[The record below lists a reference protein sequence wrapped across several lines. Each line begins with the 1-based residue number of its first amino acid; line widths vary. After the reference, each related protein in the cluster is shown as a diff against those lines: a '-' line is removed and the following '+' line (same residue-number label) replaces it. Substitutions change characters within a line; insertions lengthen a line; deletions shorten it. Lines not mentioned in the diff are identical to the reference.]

1 MRISG
6 GEFRGRVLSVPKGL
20 DVRPTQDRVR
30 EALFSMLQNDI
41 RGARFLDLFAGSGS
55 VGLEALSRGAETVVF
70 VEHAPRS
77 LACLSRNIAI
87 LKMEDRSRVIRAD
100 VYTWLSAA
108 SNASNCP
115 NGLDSTNGLN
125 APNGLNAVNGSNGLG
140 FDIAYA
146 DPPYAVGAEH
156 GYATMLVRLAE
167 GGFVKPGGL
176 FIAEMTS
183 GQTPDSA
190 PAWEL
195 CRDRTYGQTR
205 LAIYRRR

>member
-1 MRISG
+1 MRVIAGSARRLLLVAPSG
-6 GEFRGRVLSVPKGL
+6 M
-20 DVRPTQDRVR
+20 DTRPTQDKIK
-30 EALFSMLQNDI
+30 ETLFNILQPEI
-41 RGARFLDLFAGSGS
+41 QGARFLDLFAGSGAI
-55 VGLEALSRGAETVVF
+55 GIEALSRGAAEVAF

-77 LACLSRNIAI
+77 LACLSRNIAM
-87 LKMEDRSRVIRAD
+87 LKVEAQCRMIRAD
-100 VYTWLSAA
+100 AYEWLGRPAETA
-108 SNASNCP
+108 
-115 NGLDSTNGLN
+115 
-125 APNGLNAVNGSNGLG
+125 

-156 GYATMLVRLAE
+156 GYATMLARLAE
-167 GGFVKPGGL
+167 GSFVKPGGL

-183 GQTPDSA
+183 GQASDSA

>member
-55 VGLEALSRGAETVVF
+55 VGLEALSRGAAEVAF
-70 VEHAPRS
+70 VEQAPRS
-77 LACLSRNIAI
+77 LASLAQNIAM
-87 LKMEDRSRVIRAD
+87 LKVEARCSTIRAD
-100 VYTWLSAA
+100 VYAWLSAA
-108 SNASNCP
+108 PNA
-115 NGLDSTNGLN
+115 
-125 APNGLNAVNGSNGLG
+125 NGLG

-156 GYATMLVRLAE
+156 GYATMLARLAE
-167 GGFVKPGGL
+167 GCFVKPGGL
-176 FIAEMTS
+176 FIAEMTA
-183 GQTPDSA
+183 GQAPDSA

>member
-1 MRISG
+1 
-6 GEFRGRVLSVPKGL
+6 
-20 DVRPTQDRVR
+20 
-30 EALFSMLQNDI
+30 MLK
-41 RGARFLDLFAGSGS
+41 
-55 VGLEALSRGAETVVF
+55 V
-70 VEHAPRS
+70 
-77 LACLSRNIAI
+77 
-87 LKMEDRSRVIRAD
+87 EDRCRVIRAD
-100 VYTWLSAA
+100 VYAWLATTPAA
-108 SNASNCP
+108 NNA
-115 NGLDSTNGLN
+115 LDGLN
-125 APNGLNAVNGSNGLG
+125 APVA

-156 GYATMLVRLAE
+156 GYATVLARLVE

-183 GQTPDSA
+183 GQALDSS

>member
-41 RGARFLDLFAGSGS
+41 CGARFLDLFAGSGS
-55 VGLEALSRGAETVVF
+55 VGLEALSRGAAEVAF
-70 VEHAPRS
+70 VEQAPRS
-77 LACLSRNIAI
+77 LASLAQNIAM
-87 LKMEDRSRVIRAD
+87 LKVEDRSRVIRAD
-100 VYTWLSAA
+100 VYAWLSTA
-108 SNASNCP
+108 S
-115 NGLDSTNGLN
+115 N
-125 APNGLNAVNGSNGLG
+125 APNGLNALNGSNGLNAPNGLG

-156 GYATMLVRLAE
+156 GYATMLARLAE
-167 GGFVKPGGL
+167 GGFVKPAGL
-176 FIAEMTS
+176 FIAEMTA

-190 PAWEL
+190 PAWDL

>member
-41 RGARFLDLFAGSGS
+41 CGARFLDLFAGSGS
-55 VGLEALSRGAETVVF
+55 VGLEALSRGAAEVSF

-77 LACLSRNIAI
+77 LACLSRNIAM
-87 LKMEDRSRVIRAD
+87 LKVEAQCRMIRAD
-100 VYTWLSAA
+100 VYAWLAA
-108 SNASNCP
+108 APAAN
-115 NGLDSTNGLN
+115 NGLKGVNGLN
-125 APNGLNAVNGSNGLG
+125 APEA

-156 GYATMLVRLAE
+156 GYTTVLARLAE

-183 GQTPDSA
+183 GQAPDSA

>member
-1 MRISG
+1 M
-6 GEFRGRVLSVPKGL
+6 SVPKGL

-55 VGLEALSRGAETVVF
+55 VGLEALSRGAETVAF
-70 VEHAPRS
+70 VEQAPRS
-77 LACLSRNIAI
+77 LACLSRNIAM
-87 LKMEDRSRVIRAD
+87 LKVEDRCRVIRTD
-100 VYTWLSAA
+100 VYAWLAAAPSASNGFESSDNSAA
-108 SNASNCP
+108 
-115 NGLDSTNGLN
+115 
-125 APNGLNAVNGSNGLG
+125 

-146 DPPYAVGAEH
+146 DPPYAIGVEQ
-156 GYATMLVRLAE
+156 GYATMLAHLVE

-176 FIAEMTS
+176 FIAEMTA
-183 GQTPDSA
+183 GQALDNS

>member
-6 GEFRGRVLSVPKGL
+6 GDFRGRVLSVPKGL

-55 VGLEALSRGAETVVF
+55 VGLEALSRGAAEVAF
-70 VEHAPRS
+70 VEQAPRS
-77 LACLSRNIAI
+77 LASLAQNIAM
-87 LKMEDRSRVIRAD
+87 LKVEARCRTIRAD
-100 VYTWLSAA
+100 VYAWLSAA
-108 SNASNCP
+108 NGP
-115 NGLDSTNGLN
+115 NGPNALN
-125 APNGLNAVNGSNGLG
+125 APNGLNAINGLG

-156 GYATMLVRLAE
+156 GYATVLTRLAE
-167 GGFVKPGGL
+167 GGFVKPDGL
-176 FIAEMTS
+176 FIAEMAS
-183 GQTPDSA
+183 EQAPDNA

>member
-1 MRISG
+1 VRISG

-55 VGLEALSRGAETVVF
+55 VGLEALSRGAAEVAF
-70 VEHAPRS
+70 VEQAPRS
-77 LACLSRNIAI
+77 LASLAQNIAM
-87 LKMEDRSRVIRAD
+87 LKVEARCSTIRAD
-100 VYTWLSAA
+100 VYAWLS
-108 SNASNCP
+108 
-115 NGLDSTNGLN
+115 
-125 APNGLNAVNGSNGLG
+125 APNGLNVPNALG

-156 GYATMLVRLAE
+156 GYATVLARLAE
-167 GGFVKPGGL
+167 GGFVKPAGL
-176 FIAEMTS
+176 FIAEMTA
-183 GQTPDSA
+183 GQAPDSA

>member
-41 RGARFLDLFAGSGS
+41 CGARFLDLFAGSGS
-55 VGLEALSRGAETVVF
+55 VGLEALSRGAAEVAF

-77 LACLSRNIAI
+77 LACLSRNIAM
-87 LKMEDRSRVIRAD
+87 LKVEAQCRMIRAN
-100 VYTWLSAA
+100 VYAWLAADPAANNGLKGVNGLKA
-108 SNASNCP
+108 SNGP
-115 NGLDSTNGLN
+115 NGLN
-125 APNGLNAVNGSNGLG
+125 APEA
-140 FDIAYA
+140 FDMAYA

-156 GYATMLVRLAE
+156 GYTTVLARLAE

-183 GQTPDSA
+183 GQAPDSA

>member
-1 MRISG
+1 VRISG

-41 RGARFLDLFAGSGS
+41 CGARFLDLFAGSGS
-55 VGLEALSRGAETVVF
+55 VGLEALSRGAAEVAF
-70 VEHAPRS
+70 VEQAPRS
-77 LACLSRNIAI
+77 LASLARNIAM
-87 LKMEDRSRVIRAD
+87 LKVEDRCRVIRAD
-100 VYTWLSAA
+100 VYAWLSAA
-108 SNASNCP
+108 LNASNAL
-115 NGLDSTNGLN
+115 NGLNASNALNGLN
-125 APNGLNAVNGSNGLG
+125 APNGLG

-156 GYATMLVRLAE
+156 GYATVLARLAE
-167 GGFVKPGGL
+167 GGFVKPAGL
-176 FIAEMTS
+176 FIAEMTA
-183 GQTPDSA
+183 GQAPDSA

>member
-55 VGLEALSRGAETVVF
+55 VGLEALSRGAAEVAF
-70 VEHAPRS
+70 VEQAPRS
-77 LACLSRNIAI
+77 LASLAQNIAM
-87 LKMEDRSRVIRAD
+87 LKVEARCSTIRAD
-100 VYTWLSAA
+100 VYAWLSTAA
-108 SNASNCP
+108 DAI
-115 NGLDSTNGLN
+115 
-125 APNGLNAVNGSNGLG
+125 NGLG

-156 GYATMLVRLAE
+156 GYATVLARLAE
-167 GGFVKPGGL
+167 GGFVKPAGL
-176 FIAEMTS
+176 FIAEMTA
-183 GQTPDSA
+183 GQAPDSA

>member
-1 MRISG
+1 M
-6 GEFRGRVLSVPKGL
+6 SVPKGL

-41 RGARFLDLFAGSGS
+41 QGARFLDLFAGSGS
-55 VGLEALSRGAETVVF
+55 VGFEALSRGAETVAF

-77 LACLSRNIAI
+77 LACLSRNIAM
-87 LKMEDRSRVIRAD
+87 LKVEDRCRVIRAD
-100 VYTWLSAA
+100 VYAWLATVQTA
-108 SNASNCP
+108 
-115 NGLDSTNGLN
+115 
-125 APNGLNAVNGSNGLG
+125 SNGLESSDHSAA

-156 GYATMLVRLAE
+156 GYATVLARLVE

-183 GQTPDSA
+183 EQTLDSS

>member
-55 VGLEALSRGAETVVF
+55 VGLEALSRGAAEVAF
-70 VEHAPRS
+70 VEQAPRS
-77 LACLSRNIAI
+77 LASLAQNIAM
-87 LKMEDRSRVIRAD
+87 LKVEARCSTIRAD
-100 VYTWLSAA
+100 VYAWLSAP
-108 SNASNCP
+108 NA
-115 NGLDSTNGLN
+115 LN
-125 APNGLNAVNGSNGLG
+125 APNGLNGPNGLG

-156 GYATMLVRLAE
+156 GYATVLARLAE
-167 GGFVKPGGL
+167 GGFVKPDGL
-176 FIAEMTS
+176 FIAEMTA
-183 GQTPDSA
+183 GQAPDSV

>member
-1 MRISG
+1 VRISG

-55 VGLEALSRGAETVVF
+55 VGLEALSRGAETVAF

-77 LACLSRNIAI
+77 LACLSRNIAM
-87 LKMEDRSRVIRAD
+87 LKVEGRCRVIRAD
-100 VYTWLSAA
+100 VYAWLAAAPMAGNGLESSDHSAA
-108 SNASNCP
+108 
-115 NGLDSTNGLN
+115 
-125 APNGLNAVNGSNGLG
+125 

-156 GYATMLVRLAE
+156 GYATVLARLVE

-176 FIAEMTS
+176 FIAEMTA
-183 GQTPDSA
+183 GQALDSS

-205 LAIYRRR
+205 LVVYRRR